1 MSHHRFKILF
11 ITLEYGKEI
20 SGGIGRVV
28 NSLSLALETNIDLQ
42 IMLLRNF
49 RVIKYTRIYRFHQQ
63 KWVKRILGHFRPQI
77 LINLIQ
83 KEHFDAVHLFHVSPV
98 TAEVVKIIKQFFPEL
113 KIIYSCH
120 SIAKY
125 ESDIR
130 NIHPRL
136 PRDEAFILGQIN
148 HLHLLNQS
156 SLQYFEAAYGPMAGK
171 ISYSMIPNGIDA
183 ASFQVIDSRFK
194 RKMNR
199 LVYKNSKIAKGQ
211 AINGCACAR
220 ELTVLCMSRW
230 SWGKGLE
237 YLLDAI
243 PLVVAQY
250 PNIRFIITGRRLISW
265 EYRYWDYLQKIRQK
279 MAGLKDYVIPM
290 GWLNDRG
297 RNLLLTL
304 ADIWVMPSLLEYF
317 PYSILEPMIAKVPII
332 SSRLDCVEEMLRDN
346 EDCLFYE
353 PTHPEQLAEQIIKL
367 IENPDLRRQ
376 LAANAYAKAKA
387 YQWDHIS
394 ELYLRMYQR
403 VIGS

>member
-1 MSHHRFKILF
+1 MNHHRFKILF
-11 ITLEYGKEI
+11 ITLEYEKEI
-20 SGGIGRVV
+20 CGGIGRIV
-28 NSLSLALETNIDLQ
+28 NCLSTSFKTNVDLQ
-42 IMLLRNF
+42 IILIRNF
-49 RVIKYTRIYRFHQQ
+49 RIIKYTRLYRFHHQ
-63 KWVKRILGHFRPQI
+63 KWVKRILGHFQPRI

-83 KEHFDAVHLFHVSPV
+83 KEKFDAVHLFHVSPV
-98 TAEVVKIIKQFFPEL
+98 TAEVVKIIKQFYPEL

-130 NIHPRL
+130 NIHPNMLRYESL
-136 PRDEAFILGQIN
+136 ILSRID

-156 SLQYFEAAYGPMAGK
+156 SLRYFEASYGILAGK
-171 ISYSMIPNGIDA
+171 IPYSIIPNGIDA
-183 ASFQVIDSRFK
+183 ASFQAVDSRFK
-194 RKMNR
+194 QKINR
-199 LVYKNSKIAKGQ
+199 LLRKDRTITKGQ
-211 AINGCACAR
+211 TTNGRGPAW

-243 PLVVAQY
+243 PLVVARY
-250 PNIRFIITGRRLISW
+250 PNIRFIITGRKLISW
-265 EYRYWDYLQKIRQK
+265 EYRYWNYLKKVRQK

-290 GWLNDRG
+290 GWLNDG
-297 RNLLLTL
+297 QRNLLLTL

-317 PYSILEPMIAKVPII
+317 PLSILEPMIAKVPII
-332 SSRLDCVEEMLRDN
+332 SSRLVCVEEMLRDN

-376 LAANAYAKAKA
+376 LAANAYVKATA
-387 YQWDHIS
+387 YQWNRIS
-394 ELYLRMYQR
+394 ELYLKMYQR
-403 VIGS
+403 VLGS